1 VLSLNNFHPFQHNA
15 TTMLYE
21 HDAIIGIV
29 PTGGGKTST
38 GLTAFDEL
46 KQDGVVSAGIVLSTK
61 KVALS
66 VWPRE
71 PAEWTHLAHLVVTP
85 LLGTPAQREKALAQP
100 GVDLHTVGF
109 DNIEWLLEQV
119 SSWKSDDPRLGIL
132 IIDEFSKLRN
142 PRGTWAK
149 AARKLTKLFKIVWL
163 LGGSPRPNSELDW
176 FVPVSIV
183 SRDRTFGKSFDK
195 WRRANFFPTD
205 YEQRNWEIHQHY
217 LPTLHADVAK
227 HSFKVPMSAVP
238 RPASDP
244 IIHRVQL
251 PAAARQHY
259 KEMERK
265 LFTSVKGVDVVA
277 FDAAV
282 SSGKLAQLAQGFLYD
297 DEHVAHA
304 VHAAKSDAYAELLD
318 SMGGD
323 AAAIVY
329 WFNEDLVRLRDM
341 TPGLVWL
348 GEDVDDKRALE
359 IEDEWNAGNIEHL
372 ALHPASAGH
381 GLNLQKVQAQ
391 LIHYALTWSAEMYD
405 QVVARVARQGYVGG
419 GGQGSM
425 DWLVLNHH
433 IVAEDT
439 VDEAKMAR
447 VEGKLTAQ
455 QIAMQY
461 IQSVGLT

>member
-1 VLSLNNFHPFQHNA
+1 MLSLSDFHVYQHNA

-21 HDAIIGIV
+21 HDGIIAII
-29 PTGGGKTST
+29 PTGGGKTSA
-38 GLTAFDEL
+38 GLTAFNEL
-46 KQDGVVSAGIVLSTK
+46 KKDGFVTTGMVLSTK

-71 PAEWTHLAHLVVTP
+71 PAEWTHLAHLVVQP
-85 LLGTPAQREKALAQP
+85 LLGTPAQREEALNQP
-100 GVDLHTVGF
+100 GVDLHTIGF
-109 DNIEWLLEQV
+109 DNIEWLLALTDT
-119 SSWKSDDPRLGIL
+119 WKKDDPRFGIL

-149 AARKLTKLFKIVWL
+149 AARKLCKRFKIVWL
-163 LGGSPRPNSELDW
+163 LGGSPRPNGELDW
-176 FVPVSIV
+176 YVPISIV
-183 SRDRTFGKSFDK
+183 SSDRTWGKSFDK
-195 WRRANFFPTD
+195 WRRKNFFPTD
-205 YEQRNWEIHQHY
+205 YEQRCWEIHQHY
-217 LPTLHADVAK
+217 IPQLNADVAK
-227 HSFKVPMSAVP
+227 HTFKVPMSAVP

-244 IIHRVQL
+244 IIHRVTM
-251 PAAARQHY
+251 PGAARQQY
-259 KEMERK
+259 REMERK
-265 LFTSVKGVDVVA
+265 LFTTINGMDIVA
-277 FDAAV
+277 FDMAV

-297 DEHVAHA
+297 DDHVAHA
-304 VHAAKSDAYAELLD
+304 AHHAKSEVYRDLLD

-329 WFNEDLVRLRDM
+329 WFNEDLVRLRDL

-391 LIHYALTWSAEMYD
+391 LIHYALTWSAELYE

-433 IVAEDT
+433 IVMEDT
-439 VDEAKMAR
+439 VDEAKMSR
-447 VEGKLTAQ
+447 VAGKLTAQ
-455 QIAMQY
+455 QAAMEY